1 MGDTQPDWALRGGCM
16 KRIQLEYFVRVV
28 EEKSFTKAAER
39 LFISQP
45 ALSKSI
51 RALEQELGVTLFR
64 RDPRE
69 LSLTGEGEIVYRY
82 AMDIL
87 SYWKART
94 EELTAAL
101 EQGKGTLRFGLPPS
115 VGSVFFSRV
124 LHEYGVKFPQV
135 NIQIFE
141 GTSKKIETMVTEDQI
156 DLGVVIEPYE
166 NPHMRLKTVYRSDV
180 VLAVSQKHRLARRA
194 TVDFAELKEEP
205 MLLVSKEYMFH
216 DQVLARCAQ
225 AGFVPNVTFTTSQ
238 WDLLLEMTAENH
250 GVTLIGRPLVEKLY
264 RDRICCVAL
273 REPEFP
279 WTLGLICKKCKVLTG
294 AAKSFWNFCDEP

>member
-1 MGDTQPDWALRGGCM
+1 M

-69 LSLTGEGEIVYRY
+69 VSLTGEGEIVYRY

-124 LHEYGVKFPQV
+124 LHEYGGKFPQV

-279 WTLGLICKKCKVLTG
+279 WTLGLICKKCKALTG

>member
-1 MGDTQPDWALRGGCM
+1 M

-82 AMDIL
+82 AMDVL
-87 SYWKART
+87 NYWKART

-156 DLGVVIEPYE
+156 DLGVVVEPYE

-180 VLAVSQKHRLARRA
+180 VLAVSQKHRLARRE

>member
-1 MGDTQPDWALRGGCM
+1 M

-279 WTLGLICKKCKVLTG
+279 WTLGLICKKCKALTG

>member
-1 MGDTQPDWALRGGCM
+1 M

-69 LSLTGEGEIVYRY
+69 VSLTGEGEIVYRY

-279 WTLGLICKKCKVLTG
+279 WTLGLICKKCKALTG